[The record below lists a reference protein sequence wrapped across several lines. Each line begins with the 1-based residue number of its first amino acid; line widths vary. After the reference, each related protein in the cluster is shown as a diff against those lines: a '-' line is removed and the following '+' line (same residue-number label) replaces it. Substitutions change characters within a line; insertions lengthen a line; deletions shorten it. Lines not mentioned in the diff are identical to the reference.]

1 VKDRFV
7 FIAAALESIGLI
19 QSYTA
24 GHDLPQFLADRK
36 TQDAVI
42 RNLEIIGQAVGRIS
56 DSVMRRMV
64 EGQHAVQYGYRLLH
78 PTVCALRV
86 TVLDCDED
94 YLWLIDNTT
103 KNGLAFRW

>member
-1 VKDRFV
+1 MKRQQN
-7 FIAAALESIGLI
+7 LESIGLI

-24 GHDLPQFLADRK
+24 GYDLPQFLADRK

-56 DSVMRRMV
+56 DSVMRRMS

-86 TVLDCDED
+86 LTVFPLNVQYGDGC
-94 YLWLIDNTT
+94 
-103 KNGLAFRW
+103 NG

>member
-1 VKDRFV
+1 MKDRFV

-24 GHDLPQFLADRK
+24 GYDLPQFLADRK
-36 TQDAVI
+36 TQAVI

-56 DSVMRRMV
+56 DSVMRRMS

-78 PTVCALRV
+78 HTVCALRV
-86 TVLDCDED
+86 VSRCPT
-94 YLWLIDNTT
+94 YS
-103 KNGLAFRW
+103 KAYSRRAH